1 MHKILPASTEKP
13 NQKEIGLANLSST
26 NGSCYC
32 RMSQSPESERVDY
45 LLRDTDWFC
54 VCRRIHLLL
63 SSCWAL
69 HITIL
74 PPSTS
79 LSQIHTHL
87 CRWQALTPLADYP
100 QSSSPM
106 LLSSSHSHCLLHLHT
121 SLPLTQTHSHAIS
134 NRAWMTV
141 EILPLLSA

>member
-1 MHKILPASTEKP
+1 MKGNQFVHKILPASTEKP

-106 LLSSSHSHCLLHLHT
+106 LLSSSSHSDTLPSAFAYLPLSLLHPHT
-121 SLPLTQTHSHAIS
+121 VT
-134 NRAWMTV
+134 
-141 EILPLLSA
+141 LSRDN